1 MTVLPRQGENSNG
14 RIKDYEIYVS
24 EDGKAWGEPVAK
36 GTWKNSGNEQSAT
49 FKAPAKGRHLKLVA
63 LSEAT
68 GQKFAT
74 IAEFDV
80 QIAK

>member
-1 MTVLPRQGENSNG
+1 VTVLPRQGENSNG

-36 GTWKNSGNEQSAT
+36 GTWQNSGNEQIAK
-49 FKAPAKGRHLKLVA
+49 FKTPVKGRHLKLVA
-63 LSEAT
+63 LSEAS

-74 IAEFDV
+74 IAELDV
-80 QIAK
+80 QVAK